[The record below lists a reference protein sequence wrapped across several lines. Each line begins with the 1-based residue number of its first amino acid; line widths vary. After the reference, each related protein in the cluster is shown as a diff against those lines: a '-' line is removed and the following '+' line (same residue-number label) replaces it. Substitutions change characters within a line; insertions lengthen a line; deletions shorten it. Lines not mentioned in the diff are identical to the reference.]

1 MPSIKKLFQKSEN
14 SAKPVY
20 IHSHMF
26 GGIGL
31 LARNPGDWAC
41 VLLSIHLYD
50 GLQAAHEWKGA
61 LLPSHPMYSSWRG
74 SRRKLSRKNGPAFLL
89 CFIKDGI
96 IISQMTQEDMP

>member
-31 LARNPGDWAC
+31 LARNPGDWAGKQKKAFQEKRAGFLVVFYKGRHYNITNDTGGHAIKYKKRNNC
-41 VLLSIHLYD
+41 SPGISEEPFPVAEKHRRTL
-50 GLQAAHEWKGA
+50 HE
-61 LLPSHPMYSSWRG
+61 
-74 SRRKLSRKNGPAFLL
+74 
-89 CFIKDGI
+89 
-96 IISQMTQEDMP
+96 T